1 MERTVILCVL
11 MMAWWIKAGAVRLA
25 GGDVSLLP
33 EYEEAGANYYRPE
46 GDRSLRFSPGCMT
59 RE

>member
-33 EYEEAGANYYRPE
+33 EYEEAGANYYDPRAT
-46 GDRSLRFSPGCMT
+46 DRFASPLAA
-59 RE
+59 